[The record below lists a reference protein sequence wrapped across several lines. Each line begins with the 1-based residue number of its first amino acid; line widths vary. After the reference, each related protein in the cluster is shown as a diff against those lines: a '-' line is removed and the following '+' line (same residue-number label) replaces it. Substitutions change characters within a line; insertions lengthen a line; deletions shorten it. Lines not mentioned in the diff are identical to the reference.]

1 MLENLIDA
9 PLHPLL
15 ADGITVDVEFLAR
28 LVGQFGV
35 VVVEGGGTV
44 LCEGVVDLP
53 SGEGVDEV
61 LTGGLAYGQCHSS
74 GVLEDEYPPRRAGVV
89 LEGTGKHYRRCRIL
103 RVRILEVQEVAGVAV
118 MVSEDGKLLN
128 PCPHPFSDV
137 PLQ

>member
-1 MLENLIDA
+1 MLENLIYA

-28 LVGQFGV
+28 LVGQVGV

-44 LCEGVVDLP
+44 LCEGVAEGEA
-53 SGEGVDEV
+53 SEGVDEV

-89 LEGTGKHYRRCRIL
+89 VVT
-103 RVRILEVQEVAGVAV
+103 
-118 MVSEDGKLLN
+118 
-128 PCPHPFSDV
+128 
-137 PLQ
+137 

>member
-1 MLENLIDA
+1 MLENLINA

-28 LVGQFGV
+28 LVGQVGV

-89 LEGTGKHYRRCRIL
+89 VVT
-103 RVRILEVQEVAGVAV
+103 
-118 MVSEDGKLLN
+118 
-128 PCPHPFSDV
+128 
-137 PLQ
+137 